1 VVIGNASASR
11 RDKLTISLA
20 WSMPTRHC
28 VDLIGQVDVE
38 RVSLWVVVKRY
49 GLDSSSLGQ
58 MKLSGYRQLKRL
70 PLGDTGREKEDFEI
84 L

>member
-1 VVIGNASASR
+1 MSGCEKRLPVSFLS
-11 RDKLTISLA
+11 

-28 VDLIGQVDVE
+28 ADLIGQVDVE
-38 RVSLWVVVKRY
+38 RVRLWVVLKLH
-49 GLDSSSLGQ
+49 GPASSSLGQ